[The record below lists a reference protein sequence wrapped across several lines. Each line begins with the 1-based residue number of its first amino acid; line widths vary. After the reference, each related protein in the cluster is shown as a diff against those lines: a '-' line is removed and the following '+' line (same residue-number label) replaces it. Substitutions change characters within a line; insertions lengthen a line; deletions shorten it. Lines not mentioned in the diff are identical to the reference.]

1 MARCHVVS
9 FAYICIKL
17 IQLRRLL
24 VATWHGACNISSM
37 KRIFYLFVVPAVAV
51 MAMAGCKVKPG
62 PEPKT
67 TAGKDHQ
74 VVVIA
79 DDDVWHGELAYAVC
93 DVLEQDIPGLVR
105 PEGYFDIVKQV
116 SSKSATDIDKR
127 YGLILTFNIQPTEV
141 ETTYKLSENVYAR
154 PQYLLTITA
163 PNVEAAVSF
172 VEQNGDMIRATFE
185 ECERN
190 ESLADDKRKPA
201 KQLMAD
207 LKSHVGVDML
217 IPANFSKANPA
228 DEELLWYIRDYK
240 NKAQYIFA
248 FTVPCSADMSAKDKS
263 VAVAEAINAKF
274 NTITSKGASGSY
286 MRITDYYPL
295 ERALV
300 DVNGRKMIELRGRW
314 DVANDFMG
322 GSFVA
327 YALED
332 GAADELDVIIFA
344 LYAPEDGHRNLMREM
359 EYLVY
364 TIK

>member
-1 MARCHVVS
+1 
-9 FAYICIKL
+9 
-17 IQLRRLL
+17 
-24 VATWHGACNISSM
+24 M
-37 KRIFYLFVVPAVAV
+37 KRIFYLFVATTLAVATLV
-51 MAMAGCKVKPG
+51 ACSVEPG

-67 TAGKDHQ
+67 TGGKDYQ

-79 DDDVWHGELAYAVC
+79 DDDVWRGELSYAVC
-93 DVLEQDIPGLVR
+93 DMLEADIPGLVR

-116 SSKSATDIDKR
+116 SPKSAMDADKR
-127 YGLILTFNIQPTEV
+127 YGLLLVFHIRPTEP
-141 ETTYKLSENVYAR
+141 ETTYKVTQNVYAR
-154 PQYLLTITA
+154 PQYVFTITA
-163 PNVEAAVSF
+163 PNVAAAISF
-172 VEQNGDMIRATFE
+172 VQENEVLIRATFD

-190 ESLADDKRKPA
+190 ESLSAAKRKPA

-207 LKSHVGVDML
+207 FKSHTGVDML

-248 FTVPCSADMSAKDKS
+248 FTTPCDPSMSASEQS
-263 VAVAEAINAKF
+263 VAIAEAVNQKF
-274 NTITSKGASGSY
+274 QTISSKGAAGSY
-286 MRITDYYPL
+286 MRISDYYPL
-295 ERALV
+295 ERAMV
-300 DVNGRKMIELRGRW
+300 EVNGREILELRGRW

-327 YALED
+327 YAIED
-332 GAADELDVIIFA
+332 AEAGEADVIIFA

-359 EYLVY
+359 EHLVY